1 VTAGSGL
8 ERLRQRRAVRTV
20 LAVKARYTE
29 IHGGE
34 LASAVTLAA
43 FLSLLPLILVGIAVL
58 GFVSAHWTPTGSADL
73 TSEVLDQLGVKGTEA
88 GDALSDAIERAE
100 ESRATASAI
109 GLLGLL
115 WTGLGVVRSLQYT
128 WDSAW
133 QVRGRGLRDKLV
145 GVGWLAGA
153 GLVFVGSF
161 ALTAAVQWL
170 PWFFAPAGLLAG
182 YGTGVALWLWT
193 AKVLPNRD
201 VGWRPLLP
209 GAMVG
214 AAGFEILKVAG
225 SLWVPRVV
233 ASSSALYGAFGVVI
247 AILAWLLVFGRL
259 VALTAVIEVVLWEQR
274 HGTVAVS
281 LEVPA
286 RPGVVPVAATRAG
299 EQRLPEDPKRLDR
312 LRARRS
318 SAAAGNGSSEPSLD
332 RTNAP

>member
-1 VTAGSGL
+1 MNL
-8 ERLRQRRAVRTV
+8 RTV
-20 LAVKARYTE
+20 LAVKSRYSE

-43 FLSLLPLILVGIAVL
+43 FLSLLPLILVGIAAL
-58 GFVSAHWTPTGSADL
+58 GFVSAHWTGDESTDL
-73 TSEVLDQLGVKGTEA
+73 TAEVLDQLGIDPGTEA
-88 GDALSDAIERAE
+88 GKTLTEAIDKAE
-100 ESRATASAI
+100 DSRSAASAI
-109 GLLGLL
+109 GLAGLL
-115 WTGLGVVRSLQYT
+115 WAGLGMVRALQYT

-133 QVRGRGLRDKLV
+133 QVPGRGLRDKLV

-153 GLVFVGSF
+153 GVVFAGSF

-170 PWFFAPAGLLAG
+170 PWFVAPVGLLAG

-201 VGWRPLLP
+201 VGWRALLP

-214 AAGFEILKVAG
+214 AAGFEILKVVG
-225 SLWVPRVV
+225 SLWVPRAV
-233 ASSSALYGAFGVVI
+233 ASSSALYGTFGVVI

-274 HGTVAVS
+274 HGTVQVA

-286 RPGVVPVAATRAG
+286 RPGVVPIAATRAG
-299 EQRLPEDPKRLDR
+299 EQRFAPGENLATRLLGRRNRSAPGDGTAEPRPEP
-312 LRARRS
+312 
-318 SAAAGNGSSEPSLD
+318 ELD